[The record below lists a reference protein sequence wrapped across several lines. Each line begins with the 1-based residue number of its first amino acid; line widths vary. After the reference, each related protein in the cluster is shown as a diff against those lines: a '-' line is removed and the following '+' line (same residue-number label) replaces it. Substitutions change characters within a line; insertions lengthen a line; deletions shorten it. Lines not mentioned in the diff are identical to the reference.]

1 MVAFLLEH
9 HQGRLPPWLAPVQVV
24 QLPVGRDQDA
34 AVEKLAE
41 SLRDRDVRALVGS
54 EATLGARIKM
64 AHQRRVPWIG
74 VIGPAEAAAGHVT
87 VTVLAL
93 PNSTERDGYGAG
105 GHATR
110 GHEACARAGYA
121 LPCRSGSCPVGG
133 GEPYR
138 SGAGRRSWVRCG
150 SDHVRKIRP

>member
-93 PNSTERDGYGAG
+93 PNSTEETATVLVAMPRGGTRRARGQGMRCPAGADRAPSAGENRTGVGRAGGAG
-105 GHATR
+105 
-110 GHEACARAGYA
+110 
-121 LPCRSGSCPVGG
+121 
-133 GEPYR
+133 
-138 SGAGRRSWVRCG
+138 
-150 SDHVRKIRP
+150 